1 MGKPGEMETIS
12 EEEFW
17 AELRKQI
24 LQDDAQGAKQQALRL
39 AAELKGWTKGSAKDK
54 SPTTTDLP
62 KPLQE
67 VAKKLQRKPIK
78 RDEPDEFGLVS
89 GTARMESEQKEKDG
103 PTSRE
108 PQEITPS
115 AAALVGAEQS
125 PSQTEDR

>member
-1 MGKPGEMETIS
+1 MGEPGEMETIS

-54 SPTTTDLP
+54 SPATTDLP

-89 GTARMESEQKEKDG
+89 GTARMAGEQKEKDG
-103 PTSRE
+103 TTSTE
-108 PQEITPS
+108 PQEVVASPP
-115 AAALVGAEQS
+115 GAVSTEQTDG
-125 PSQTEDR
+125 QAQDR

>member
-1 MGKPGEMETIS
+1 MAIPGEMETIS

-24 LQDDAQGAKQQALRL
+24 LQGDAQGAKQQALRL

-54 SPTTTDLP
+54 ATTTDLP

-103 PTSRE
+103 PKE
-108 PQEITPS
+108 EIDTGQ
-115 AAALVGAEQS
+115 ATTVGSEQ
-125 PSQTEDR
+125 PRSQTQDS